1 MIQGRCVSGFRA
13 EPSWPSLTS
22 RPARPW
28 TMHRPSRIG
37 IEGRRSPTMPLG
49 DAGRQILD
57 AVLPHRRR
65 ANRSYG
71 RSCMRISHGAVG
83 MGVFRCRIRNASARH
98 RRAQPVARVGTCQ
111 QPSMAGARR
120 RSRRPGGARRRSD
133 DRLASQLVLCP
144 RGVGPHAA
152 GARPGVAEERESTA
166 RARRGATRRSA
177 VTATAPTRGATGG
190 TLSVPS
196 TASSAGPHAS
206 GPARSEAI
214 RVPRSRRRTR
224 LRAAAG
230 TTRDRSPAAAA
241 ERWTMTRVPARAARP
256 RPTTSLAAT
265 RERTSATTRTRRGP
279 AAARA
284 GLRPRSPPCDPAR

>member
-120 RSRRPGGARRRSD
+120 RSRRPGG
-133 DRLASQLVLCP
+133 
-144 RGVGPHAA
+144 RGGD
-152 GARPGVAEERESTA
+152 STHE
-166 RARRGATRRSA
+166 
-177 VTATAPTRGATGG
+177 GATGG

-196 TASSAGPHAS
+196 TASRAGPHAS